1 MPKNSQRQRNYATG
15 LLTWACTF
23 TCRRPASIR
32 LGRTQREAY
41 TCLFKLT
48 PAALRPVTPC
58 RCRVRRLRD
67 AEPLLKKM
75 ATLADAIAAED
86 FEQAAALRS
95 DVVNAFETASLSPAP
110 HNRIAAVRTPP
121 VSTASI
127 SSPACNLHTASGA
140 SCSRRGDEA
149 GLRSSPLGQVVWPRG
164 GHQRAAGAGSA
175 VVSVNPDGG
184 QRLVLF
190 KAESPSLAVGNL
202 AWAPC
207 GLFLAFAL
215 SPDGDADAAA
225 VVEASRLVVVS
236 ALDGQVCGPPAL
248 PRRGSGEA

>member
-1 MPKNSQRQRNYATG
+1 
-15 LLTWACTF
+15 
-23 TCRRPASIR
+23 
-32 LGRTQREAY
+32 
-41 TCLFKLT
+41 
-48 PAALRPVTPC
+48 
-58 RCRVRRLRD
+58 
-67 AEPLLKKM
+67 M

-149 GLRSSPLGQVVWPRG
+149 GLRSSPLGQVVRPRG
-164 GHQRAAGAGSA
+164 GNQGVGSA
-175 VVSVNPDGG
+175 VISVNPDGG

-215 SPDGDADAAA
+215 SPDGDADAADA
-225 VVEASRLVVVS
+225 VEASRLVVVS